1 MKCFFS
7 IVLACVLAIPVLAQD
22 AKTNAVTE
30 TAAPI
35 QSFSATNAVLTAP
48 LVLTNDYICLTAD
61 QMADV
66 TNGGKAVFSFT
77 VTNAGSYV
85 VEAMA
90 DAEDDNSNSF
100 FVNFDADPQ
109 DPDMIWDIDNTSGF
123 EKRMVGWRGSGDA
136 SNVEFP
142 AKHFKLAAGSHKL
155 IIVGR
160 EPGTLLKSLSILPA
174 PPEQPATP

>member
-1 MKCFFS
+1 MKHLTS
-7 IVLACVLAIPVLAQD
+7 VILAACALAISSPAQD
-22 AKTNAVTE
+22 AKTNAAAA
-30 TAAPI
+30 AAPI

-48 LVLTNDYICLTAD
+48 LVLNYDYIYLAAAE
-61 QMADV
+61 MADV

-77 VTNAGSYV
+77 VTNSGSYV
-85 VEAMA
+85 IEALA

-100 FVNFDADPQ
+100 FVNFDAVPQ
-109 DPDMIWDIDNTSGF
+109 GPDMIWDIDVTSGF
-123 EKRMVGWRGSGDA
+123 EKRTVGWRGSGDA

-142 AKHFKLAAGSHKL
+142 SKHFKLTAGTHKL

-160 EPGTLLKSLSILPA
+160 EPGTQLKSLSILPA